1 MSDDGDDGSDSG
13 TDSGPNPAIRLLQT
27 VTPGVIRRSF
37 AIKFGLVL
45 LVMALSIG
53 AIGLF
58 ATQAIT
64 AQTEDNA
71 ESEFQSGAGQQADI
85 IEQWLAR
92 SELRTE
98 TLSSRQLDWRGD
110 DPQTLSGRLSREQ
123 ESEGV
128 AELHLF
134 DDLDTQGPTIVAST
148 SLDAGTQ
155 LGNPDRARSWVTFE
169 ALSAVTDLPAPGV
182 YTSDTYEVDGEQ
194 YIGFISPVDG
204 ERYLF
209 LEMAVSDVQESLRGA
224 DADTDVGFTQVVDT
238 GPYFTDEARANTVM
252 IDGRGSERGK
262 VNETYAT
269 DDGTLEPLRRAAQ
282 LDPAEQRAGVIA
294 SVSADADVIDEEYT
308 VGYAPVADSD
318 WVVLTHGP
326 RSEVFGFVDTLSTW
340 GLFIT
345 LFAVLLIAVTG
356 SALGYSTATA
366 IDRLTSKTDQ
376 MRAGNLDV
384 ELSSSRVDNI
394 GRLYDGFA
402 DMRDAL
408 KQQIEESDR
417 AREEAEVARAEAEDL
432 ATYLQERAEEY
443 SEIMQ
448 QVSAGDMTQRMT
460 EEGEEESMDRI
471 AAEFND
477 MIEELEKTVGQL
489 KDYVDEVEEAGA
501 EVEQSSDT
509 VREAS
514 EQVADSIQ
522 KISDDAYD
530 QQERLQD
537 ISEMMDG
544 IAGQLESVED
554 EDIPEV
560 QNALA
565 DIRDVAGELND
576 VADLSEETLGEAE
589 QVAGAAQEQAAE
601 LNEVSERANDL
612 QRYAQP
618 LRDILQRFQTEAK
631 HEFVFSVGPTG
642 GSASPG
648 SGREETDD
656 ENDSESEE

>member
-1 MSDDGDDGSDSG
+1 MSDDGDDDSR
-13 TDSGPNPAIRLLQT
+13 TEAGPNPAIRLLQT
-27 VTPGVIRRSF
+27 VTPEVIRRSF

-92 SELRTE
+92 SELRTQ
-98 TLSSRQLDWRGD
+98 TLSSRQVDWRGD

-134 DDLDTQGPTIVAST
+134 DDLDTQGPTIAAST

-155 LGNPDRARSWVTFE
+155 LGNPDRDRSWVTFD
-169 ALSAVTDLPAPGV
+169 ALSEITELPAPGV
-182 YTSDTYEVDGEQ
+182 YTSETYEVDGEQ

-204 ERYLF
+204 ERYLL
-209 LEMAVSDVQESLRGA
+209 LEMDVSDVQQSLRGA

-238 GPYFTDEARANTVM
+238 GAYFTDEERTNTVM
-252 IDGRGSERGK
+252 IDGRGSEQGK

-269 DDGTLEPLRRAAQ
+269 DEATLEPLRRAAE

-294 SVSADADVIDEEYT
+294 SMGADPDVIDEEYT

-318 WVVLTHGP
+318 WVVVTHGP

-345 LFAVLLIAVTG
+345 VFAVLLIGVTG

-408 KQQIEESDR
+408 KQQIQESER
-417 AREEAEVARAEAEDL
+417 AREEAEVARAEAEEL
-432 ATYLQERAEEY
+432 ANYLQERAEEY

-471 AAEFND
+471 AADFND

-489 KDYVDEVEEAGA
+489 KDYVDEVEEAGS
-501 EVEQSSDT
+501 EVERSAGT
-509 VREAS
+509 VRKAS
-514 EQVADSIQ
+514 EDVADSIQ

-530 QQERLQD
+530 QKERLQNV
-537 ISEMMDG
+537 SEMIDD
-544 IAGQLESVED
+544 IASQLESVENRD
-554 EDIPEV
+554 VSELRG
-560 QNALA
+560 ALA
-565 DIRDVAGELND
+565 AIRE
-576 VADLSEETLGEAE
+576 VADELSDISELSEETLGEAE
-589 QVAGAAQEQAAE
+589 QVAGAAEEQAAE

-642 GSASPG
+642 GSASPSG
-648 SGREETDD
+648 SGDD
-656 ENDSESEE
+656 EDGGSDD